1 MNVCFFY
8 DKLFKIFKKTPD
20 KDAPQK
26 KRKIGDKQTPFMRK
40 KLNKQITERSNYK
53 NIYLRWSSRE
63 NFLAYKN
70 EKRKCNSMT
79 KYAKKAYFWK
89 RAKKKKIDNHFRIQ
103 SNPFSLIEESQL
115 MIASLLKK
123 TESLKTTRKK

>member
-8 DKLFKIFKKTPD
+8 DKLTKIFKKTPD

-26 KRKIGDKQTPFMRK
+26 KRKIRDNQAPFMRK
-40 KLNKQITERSNYK
+40 KLNKEITERSKYK
-53 NIYLRWSSRE
+53 NLCLRWHSRV

-89 RAKKKKIDNHFRIQ
+89 RAKKKR
-103 SNPFSLIEESQL
+103 
-115 MIASLLKK
+115 
-123 TESLKTTRKK
+123 

>member
-26 KRKIGDKQTPFMRK
+26 KWKIGDKQTPFMRK
-40 KLNKQITERSNYK
+40 KLNKRITERSKYK
-53 NIYLRWSSRE
+53 NLYLRWPSRE

-70 EKRKCNSMT
+70 EKRKCNRMT

-89 RAKKKKIDNHFRIQ
+89 RAKKKD
-103 SNPFSLIEESQL
+103 S
-115 MIASLLKK
+115 
-123 TESLKTTRKK
+123 